1 MTEIFKEIEIS
12 CPVCNKS
19 KKINIPE
26 QIFNQKKFGIIRV
39 QVPQGGVCQEHQFIV
54 FIDTKGIIRGYEK
67 IDLQLMST
75 STQAQEKGKFTLNNF
90 VHLFGLYGVFCLIHA
105 KIFNYPAFI
114 IKNEEIAQLS
124 GLVNR
129 IGNAILPENYRNSS
143 TITFLDKIEYS
154 EINLKEK
161 NALLIDDKLHILQ
174 IPWDEK
180 LKFEEELI
188 KPALEILNEN
198 EQLKLVQHGIMTF
211 IRQAEYVKSLL
222 EKVKFIDS
230 EDLIEKISRELLES
244 KVNNYLVA
252 LIKDFISQRY
262 STKLAEKIK
271 NKVEEFLKFI

>member
-1 MTEIFKEIEIS
+1 MAKNFKEIEIS

-67 IDLQLMST
+67 IDLQLKST
-75 STQAQEKGKFTLNNF
+75 SIQAQEKGKFTLNNF
-90 VHLFGLYGVFCLIHA
+90 VRLFGLYGVFCLIHA

-114 IKNEEIAQLS
+114 IQNEEIAQLS
-124 GLVNR
+124 GLINR
-129 IGNAILPENYRNSS
+129 IGNALLPENYRDTSI
-143 TITFLDKIEYS
+143 ITFLDKIDYN

-161 NALLIDDKLHILQ
+161 NALLIDDNLHILQ

-198 EQLKLVQHGIMTF
+198 EQLKLVQQGIITF

-230 EDLIEKISRELLES
+230 EDLIEKMSRELVES
-244 KVNNYLVA
+244 KVNNYRVA

-271 NKVEEFLKFI
+271 NKVEEFLKFL